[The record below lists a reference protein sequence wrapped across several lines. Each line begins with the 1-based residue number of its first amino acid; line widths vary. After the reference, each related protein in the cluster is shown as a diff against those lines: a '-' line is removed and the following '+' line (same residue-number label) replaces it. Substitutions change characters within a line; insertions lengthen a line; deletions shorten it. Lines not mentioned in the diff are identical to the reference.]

1 MTKILICG
9 AKGQLGSSIRELENK
24 YPDFSLDFTD
34 VEELDILDAVSLTIY
49 IKQTR
54 PDYIINCA
62 AYTAVDAAEKDQ
74 EKAFLLNSQAV
85 LNLQSAAKQVSAF
98 FIHISTDYVFNGRN
112 YIPYKESDHPDPDS
126 VYGISKL
133 KGEMNLSGLNNSII
147 IRTSWLYSLFGH
159 NFLKTILRIGKEKEE
174 LKIVFDQV
182 GTPTFAGDL
191 ADTVLQIIL
200 QSTKDSSR
208 FIPGIYHYSN
218 EGVASWYDFAREII
232 EIAGLK
238 TRILPIETSEYP
250 LPAPRPQ
257 YSVLNKKKIRDTFGI
272 EIRHWK
278 EALKDCISRGNF

>member
-1 MTKILICG
+1 
-9 AKGQLGSSIRELENK
+9 
-24 YPDFSLDFTD
+24 
-34 VEELDILDAVSLTIY
+34 
-49 IKQTR
+49 
-54 PDYIINCA
+54 
-62 AYTAVDAAEKDQ
+62 
-74 EKAFLLNSQAV
+74 
-85 LNLQSAAKQVSAF
+85 
-98 FIHISTDYVFNGRN
+98 
-112 YIPYKESDHPDPDS
+112 
-126 VYGISKL
+126 
-133 KGEMNLSGLNNSII
+133 MNLSGLNNSII
-147 IRTSWLYSLFGH
+147 IRTSWLYSLYGH

-191 ADTVLQIIL
+191 ADTILQIIL

-232 EIAGLK
+232 EIAELK

-278 EALKDCISRGNF
+278 EALKDCISRGNL